1 MAGRG
6 RVATR
11 GGGENCFLK
20 TGADAVRVQ
29 QGSVS
34 GYARAG
40 GADAW
45 VGLQVQTGVAVH
57 TTDELFKSWNIDAS

>member
-1 MAGRG
+1 
-6 RVATR
+6 
-11 GGGENCFLK
+11 LK